1 MACRY
6 LCMIFAFL
14 LVSFAFTAP
23 VWCISVSYSSGGGAG
38 SASSSERLDLDDFT
52 SLQEGVTLGLGSFSQ
67 SRQVSGSGKNS
78 LKQSVTGDDFSL
90 QNSIESQGSFSAS
103 TSTYASSSEA
113 SIAQGVAGTGSMSLD
128 LNGIQG
134 FAEAGQEASVAG
146 GALAS
151 VQSLSVTAGVSAGQ
165 STQMAGVAGYV
176 GTGAF
181 SEDRAML
188 ATGTFSGAGL
198 MQAQMSAVASEK
210 MQPQASG
217 QASLDGVTWLDG
229 STFQS
234 VSEGERGICVQGL
247 RDLPGGPGSVEV
259 NAVNM
264 GRESF
269 GGLDKSNAL
278 AVENLGGGSYSSFV
292 LNGRRWNQNNPQIQ
306 LYYNSAGQPSNLNK
320 DSVKSSIAAAA
331 NTWDDAVA
339 QNLFAD
345 TSLVLDTAATSN
357 SNDGNNVHLF
367 GSLPSGI
374 LGQTTTKY
382 GGPTVNGYSSIYD
395 SDVVYNKGV
404 SWTTDL
410 QTAVNN
416 NHASPRI
423 FDLQTASL
431 HELGHTIGMGDL
443 YSIDSSGN
451 VKTTDLEQVM
461 DAYDAPQR
469 TLGNGDKAGAQVL
482 YGGTS
487 LYSAVGWLHGDFN
500 GDGKTDLI
508 ELNGG
513 DHLDV
518 LLSNGDGTFQVNSY
532 SPWSG
537 YGTSLG
543 QWQVLD
549 LNGDGRSDL
558 EHIWGGT
565 SINSW
570 LSNGDGTFQVKPYV

>member
-1 MACRY
+1 MACRS
-6 LCMIFAFL
+6 LCMILAL
-14 LVSFAFTAP
+14 LLLSFAFAAP
-23 VWCISVSYSSGGGAG
+23 AWCISVSYSSGGSAG
-38 SASSSERLDLDDFT
+38 SASSSERLDLDAST
-52 SLQEGVTLGLGSFSQ
+52 SLHEDITLGIGALGQ

-78 LKQSVTGDDFSL
+78 LMQSVTGNDFSL
-90 QNSIESQGSFSAS
+90 QNSIESLGSVSAS

-151 VQSLSVTAGVSAGQ
+151 VQSLSVTAGGSAGQ
-165 STQMAGVAGYV
+165 STQMAGVAGYG

-198 MQAQMSAVASEK
+198 MQAQMSATAGKEA
-210 MQPQASG
+210 QAAG

-264 GRESF
+264 GREF
-269 GGLDKSNAL
+269 AGGIEKSNAL

-306 LYYNSAGQPSNLNK
+306 LYYNSAGQPSNLK
-320 DSVKSSIAAAA
+320 GDSVKSSIVAAA
-331 NTWDDAVA
+331 NTWDDAVS

-345 TSLVLDTAATSN
+345 TSLVLDTSATSN
-357 SNDGNNVHLF
+357 PNDGSNVHLF
-367 GSLPSGI
+367 GSLPNGI

-382 GGPTVNGYSSIYD
+382 GGPTVDGYSSIYD
-395 SDVVYNKGV
+395 SDVVYNTGV

-410 QTAVNN
+410 QTALNN
-416 NHASPRI
+416 NHASSRI

-443 YSIDSSGN
+443 YSIDSSRN

-469 TLGNGDKAGAQVL
+469 TLGNGDKAGAQVM
-482 YGGTS
+482 YGGTNGAIP
-487 LYSAVGWLHGDFN
+487 LYRM
-500 GDGKTDLI
+500 
-508 ELNGG
+508 
-513 DHLDV
+513 
-518 LLSNGDGTFQVNSY
+518 Y
-532 SPWSG
+532 SPYALDHFYTTDYNEYMTGAVNVG
-537 YGTSLG
+537 YRQEGLLG
-543 QWQVLD
+543 YLY
-549 LNGDGRSDL
+549 L
-558 EHIWGGT
+558 
-565 SINSW
+565 
-570 LSNGDGTFQVKPYV
+570 